1 MTIIVT
7 GAAGFIGSHVAR
19 ALMARGQSVIGI
31 DNLNSYYDPVLK
43 QARLDRLAENP
54 LFKFLKLDIAD
65 HDAVVALA
73 DIFPDTESIV
83 HLAAQAGVRH
93 SLTAPFDYIASNVTG
108 HLALLELG
116 RHLPHLAHL
125 VYASS
130 SSVYGGNTKLPFAVE
145 DRVDTPVSLYAASK
159 RAGELMSHTYS
170 HLYRIPTSGLR
181 FFTVYGPWGR
191 PDMAAY
197 LFTDAILAGR
207 PIRVFNN
214 GDMRRD
220 FTYIDDIVAGVLG
233 VLDNPP
239 PTVDRGTTPARV
251 FNIGNNRAEPLL
263 RFISVLEAAI
273 GRKAEIIYEPMQPGD
288 VKETFADIEAI
299 NRLCGFKPRVTI
311 DEGLRHFVSWF
322 LSYHKIDS
330 ARVRGAGETLDTVQ
344 LLANSRERI

>member
-1 MTIIVT
+1 MTTIVT
-7 GAAGFIGSHVAR
+7 GAAGFIGSHVAH
-19 ALMARGQSVIGI
+19 ALMARGEDVIGI
-31 DNLNSYYDPVLK
+31 DNLNAYYDPALK
-43 QARLDRLAENP
+43 QARLDRLSVAP
-54 LFKFLKLDIAD
+54 LFTFLKLDISE
-65 HDAVVALA
+65 HTVVAALA
-73 DIFPDTESIV
+73 GRFPHTRAII

-93 SLTAPFDYIASNVTG
+93 SLTAPFDYTASNVTG

-116 RHLPHLAHL
+116 RHLPNLDHL

-145 DRVDTPVSLYAASK
+145 DRVDSPVSLYAATK

-170 HLYRIPTSGLR
+170 HLYGIPTSGLR

-207 PIRVFNN
+207 PIRVFNR

-220 FTYIDDIVAGVLG
+220 FTYIDDIVSGVLG

-239 PTVDRGTTPARV
+239 PIVTGIAPARV
-251 FNIGNNRAEPLL
+251 VNIGNNRSEPLM
-263 RFISVLEAAI
+263 RFIAVLEAAI

-288 VKETFADIEAI
+288 VKETFADIDAI
-299 NRLCGFKPRVTI
+299 RRLCGFEPRTTI
-311 DEGLRHFVSWF
+311 SEGLPRFVSWF
-322 LSYHKIDS
+322 RSYHGLDPIGVGDTE
-330 ARVRGAGETLDTVQ
+330 AALNATL
-344 LLANSRERI
+344 